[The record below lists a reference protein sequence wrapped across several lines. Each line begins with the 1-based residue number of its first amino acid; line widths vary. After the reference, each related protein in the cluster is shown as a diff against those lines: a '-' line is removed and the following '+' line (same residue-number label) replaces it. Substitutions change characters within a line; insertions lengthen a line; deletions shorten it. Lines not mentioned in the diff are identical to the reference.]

1 MSKETKKAIL
11 MDCIIFGGGVAGL
24 FTLDQCLAK
33 GLRCV
38 LLESQSLGTGQTIG
52 SQGIIHGGLKYALTG
67 GDASSAM
74 AIREMPLVWRR
85 CLAGESSPDLT
96 NVSLRSEY
104 CYLWRTDSIKSKLSW
119 LAAKF
124 ALRTKPKVL
133 DSDELPEALQGMSC
147 AIARLDEQVIEPSSL
162 LDVFK
167 HALNRH
173 LLQTVEGGVEISHSD
188 DGWLVQL
195 LNPETGE
202 PLTLIAKKLVLTAGN
217 GNHDLRELL
226 HLEPNRTQGRPLHMV
241 IARGSLPNMNGHCID
256 GSKTRVTITTTRD
269 HAGRTVWQIGG
280 QIAEEGVELS
290 SADLIRSAIQELI
303 EVFPSICFEGT
314 EFRTYMT
321 SRAELNSHGKRP
333 VDISILEEEDVLTCW
348 PTKLAFAPR
357 LAEEITSRIEPATYE
372 ETLDSN
378 LFASWPTPPVA
389 LPPWES
395 DLPWS
400 TIEMASNQ

>member
-1 MSKETKKAIL
+1 MSEKAKRVIP

-33 GLRCV
+33 GLRCA

-104 CYLWRTDSIKSKLSW
+104 CYLWRADSIQSKLGW

-133 DSDELPEALQGMSC
+133 DSDELPAALQGLSC
-147 AIARLDEQVIEPSSL
+147 AVARLDEQVIEPSSL
-162 LDVFK
+162 LEVLNNAF
-167 HALNRH
+167 NRH
-173 LLQTVEGGVEISHSD
+173 LLQTAEGGVDISRTD
-188 DGWLVQL
+188 DGWFVQI

-202 PLTLIAKKLVLTAGN
+202 PLNLIANKLILTAGN
-217 GNHDLRELL
+217 GNHDLREVLR
-226 HLEPNRTQGRPLHMV
+226 LEPNRTQGRPLHMV
-241 IARGSLPNMNGHCID
+241 LARGSLPIMNGHCID
-256 GSKTRVTITTTRD
+256 GSKTRVTITTTKD

-280 QIAEEGVELS
+280 QLAEEGVELS
-290 SADLIRSAIQELI
+290 SEDLIRYAIQELN

-321 SRAELNSHGKRP
+321 SRAEINTHGKRP
-333 VDISILEEEDVLTCW
+333 VDISILEEENVFTCW

-357 LAEEITSRIEPATYE
+357 LAQEIASRIEPTTFE
-372 ETLDSN
+372 EPLDPT

-389 LPPWES
+389 LPPWEG

-400 TIEMASNQ
+400 TIEMVREQ